1 MSPEFDG
8 VPVPMD
14 LDPFDVETEFVSDPL
29 VPDGTFKGLI
39 TKVELKPD
47 NGILEFTVV
56 LEGNEGINCSDGITP
71 IDGKTSRYAVWLPQ
85 KGDELVKSKFSALTV
100 RQDRIRAIKKFSDK
114 MNIHIGNAEDII
126 KAIEDQEWISIPV
139 LVSIKSKPYEGV
151 LYNQI
156 KKMERATS

>member
-1 MSPEFDG
+1 MLPDLDG
-8 VPVPMD
+8 VTVPMD
-14 LDPFDVETEFVSDPL
+14 LEPFNVETEFVVDPL

-39 TKVELKPD
+39 TKVELKSD
-47 NGILEFTVV
+47 NGILEFTVA

-100 RQDRIRAIKKFSDK
+100 RQDRIRAIKKFSEK
-114 MNIHIGNAEDII
+114 MNITIGNAQDILL
-126 KAIEDQEWISIPV
+126 AIERQEWISIPV